1 MKRIVFFL
9 TALFAFTFATFAANR
24 TVQGIVV
31 SAEDGEPLVGA
42 TVMGVG
48 TTDGTA
54 TDIDGQFSL
63 SLPETVNH
71 IKVSYVG
78 MHTRELAIAPTG
90 TMRIELTSAN
100 QLDEVIAV
108 AYGTAKRS
116 TYTGSASVVNASD
129 ISDRLV
135 TDVTS
140 VLKGTV
146 SGVQLQSTTGQPG
159 EEPTVLIRGVG
170 SINAKTT
177 PLYVVDGIP
186 YDGGLNS
193 INPQD
198 VQSISVLKDAA
209 SAALY
214 GARGANGVILVT
226 TKRGQAGPA
235 KVTLEARWGA
245 NSRQV
250 SDYETVDD
258 IPTYYGLFYRS
269 IRNYYTAAGGEELG
283 MEYANNYMDAPSGN
297 RNVFG
302 YQMYTIPQGEH
313 LFLAAA
319 ATTNI

>member
-186 YDGGLNS
+186 DRK
-193 INPQD
+193 
-198 VQSISVLKDAA
+198 SV
-209 SAALY
+209 
-214 GARGANGVILVT
+214 V
-226 TKRGQAGPA
+226 
-235 KVTLEARWGA
+235 
-245 NSRQV
+245 
-250 SDYETVDD
+250 
-258 IPTYYGLFYRS
+258 
-269 IRNYYTAAGGEELG
+269 
-283 MEYANNYMDAPSGN
+283 
-297 RNVFG
+297 
-302 YQMYTIPQGEH
+302 
-313 LFLAAA
+313 
-319 ATTNI
+319 